1 MSTNKKDMIF
11 TEIIADSTRKK
22 KMKKLNIESKLS
34 DIRKELKKS
43 INDMNILLFARK
55 IDDNDFAEIDRE
67 DEDDLLLNEIIFDDS
82 ENKFLHLLKNSS
94 PSWNYLNEKRKLDHG
109 RIMSFDGNKEASN
122 RAFKLKDCEF
132 NLIGSEGYKCD
143 ELEFNS
149 EDDWMKKT
157 NLFFGIDINVRNF
170 IGFGLSIERSKNEDL
185 KDEINST
192 YKYTEIGKAILKF
205 SKENLELT
213 DNFKNDV
220 KHAIDSKEPK
230 QFFEIIEKY
239 GQFVPTEIILGGRVY
254 FKGVKSSSE
263 RSTNKFKEGSM
274 NVNIGS
280 SNAKIGNNSENSNK
294 KSNFHSSDRMR
305 LLGGKHPVDE
315 KFNEKAWIESLEDY
329 QTWDCIEFKYPIS
342 IFKLLPDD
350 LYKDVF
356 KSIGKRILY
365 TTNIEDQYYYLNEP
379 RRYRTIE
386 LNNMPRNISEI
397 ILNKEAD
404 CDVFAAVVDTDENSK
419 EVFFNCQILKKQ
431 KSKPSIIIHGIQ
443 KKFQQCTCKLNV
455 RIMIVGY
462 DVDFNCILSDISVK
476 LISNTYNSNQPNIA
490 LPFEDELIT
499 TNTPFLGIPVLENLN
514 YLNSSIAIGYNF
526 HKLYDKHNELNIEIF
541 PYCLKTKRYV
551 NLPKFTFRTIIIRD
565 CPDKAYKLVKLDHSQ
580 KELDISKYF
589 NDPNP
594 KYISLYL
601 SDVDSYLP
609 VFMNQKSKKV
619 YLEHICKNCDKCTSK
634 SSQTKKSKIEC
645 IECIF
650 FNP

>member
-11 TEIIADSTRKK
+11 TEIIADSSRKK
-22 KMKKLNIESKLS
+22 KMKKLNLESKLF

-55 IDDNDFAEIDRE
+55 LDDDFAEIDRE
-67 DEDDLLLNEIIFDDS
+67 DEDDMRLNEIIFEDS
-82 ENKFLHLLKNSS
+82 ENKFLYLLKNSS

-109 RIMSFDGNKEASN
+109 RIMSFDGNKEANN

-143 ELEFNS
+143 QLEFNS
-149 EDDWMKKT
+149 EDDWMKKK
-157 NLFFGIDINVRNF
+157 NLFFGIDINVQNF
-170 IGFGLSIERSKNEDL
+170 IGFGLSIGKSKNENF

-192 YKYTEIGKAILKF
+192 YKYTEIGKATLKF

-220 KHAIDSKEPK
+220 KHAIESKEPR
-230 QFFEIIEKY
+230 QFSEIIEKY
-239 GQFVPTEIILGGRVY
+239 GHFIPTEIILGGRVY
-254 FKGVKSSSE
+254 FKCVKSSSE
-263 RSTNKFKEGSM
+263 RSTSESKEGSV

-280 SNAKIGNNSENSNK
+280 SNAKMGGNSDKSNK
-294 KSNFHSSDRMR
+294 KSNFHSSDRVR
-305 LLGGKHPVDE
+305 LLGGKHPVGENFD
-315 KFNEKAWIESLEDY
+315 EKAWIESLEDY
-329 QTWDCIEFKYPIS
+329 QTWDCIEFKNPVS
-342 IFKLLPDD
+342 IFKLLSDD
-350 LYKDVF
+350 FYKDVF
-356 KSIGKRILY
+356 KSIGKRILH
-365 TTNIEDQYYYLNEP
+365 TTNIEEQYYYLNDP

-386 LNNMPRNISEI
+386 LSNIPRNISDI

-404 CDVFAAVVDTDENSK
+404 CDIFAAVVDTDENSK

-431 KSKPSIIIHGIQ
+431 NTKPSIIIHGIQ

-462 DVDFNCILSDISVK
+462 DVDFNCILSNVNVK
-476 LISNTYNSNQPNIA
+476 LISTTYNSNQPSMV

-551 NLPKFTFRTIIIRD
+551 NLPKFTFCTIIIRD
-565 CPDKAYKLVKLDHSQ
+565 CPDKAYKLIKLDHSQ
-580 KELDISKYF
+580 KELDISKHF
-589 NDPNP
+589 HDLNP

-601 SDVDSYLP
+601 SDVASYLP

-619 YLEHICKNCDKCTSK
+619 YLEHICKNCEKCTSK
-634 SSQTKKSKIEC
+634 SLQTKKSKIEC